1 MRWRVEL
8 MTTKKG
14 GRKVIRNNVMYH
26 LNKALENGS
35 TYWECDKRRSGS
47 SCKVKVVLDWQKH
60 FLRQSVNILMRLTR

>member
-47 SCKVKVVLDWQKH
+47 SCKVKLVLD
-60 FLRQSVNILMRLTR
+60 